1 MKKIGAQLDVP
12 LVSNQLHGG
21 KTPILPQSQLKEM
34 GFAAAIYP
42 SAALFAAAKIVESVY
57 DDLAHGGLVSAAL
70 ETFENFTKMIG
81 FQDVFDFED
90 RFADAVKLETGD

>member
-1 MKKIGAQLDVP
+1 MRWFG
-12 LVSNQLHGG
+12 HGR
-21 KTPILPQSQLKEM
+21 
-34 GFAAAIYP
+34 
-42 SAALFAAAKIVESVY
+42 
-57 DDLAHGGLVSAAL
+57 LVSAAL